1 MDTLTASVEELKE
14 GLLTQQN
21 ILEEHRVQLIQAEND
36 KIIDEDEIRKVK
48 EALVEAESN
57 VEEGDAKMQEILR
70 NMKNLESTYKAQTID
85 ATQQLN
91 EKVWYSS

>member
-36 KIIDEDEIRKVK
+36 KIIDEDEIRKLK

>member
-1 MDTLTASVEELKE
+1 VDTLTASVEELKE

-36 KIIDEDEIRKVK
+36 KIIDEDEIRKLK